1 MPIDAPIEL
10 CVVNGTEQA
19 MFAMLRDGRTKLS
32 TARAAGGSVASFRE
46 PVFQRQ
52 LPRIE
57 PGQTGCASFGIDEVI
72 RPHLVVW
79 SASPTHILLNGREDD
94 ATCRPPRELKA
105 GARVNFVYRKWGLGW
120 GDCDRLKTR

>member
-10 CVVNGTEQA
+10 CIVNGTEQA
-19 MFAMLRDGRTKLS
+19 MFATLRDGRTKLS
-32 TARAAGGSVASFRE
+32 TARAAEGSVASFRE
-46 PVFQRQ
+46 QVFQRL

-79 SASPTHILLNGREDD
+79 SSRPTYILLNGREDG

-105 GARVNFVYRKWGLGW
+105 GARVSFVYRRWGLGW